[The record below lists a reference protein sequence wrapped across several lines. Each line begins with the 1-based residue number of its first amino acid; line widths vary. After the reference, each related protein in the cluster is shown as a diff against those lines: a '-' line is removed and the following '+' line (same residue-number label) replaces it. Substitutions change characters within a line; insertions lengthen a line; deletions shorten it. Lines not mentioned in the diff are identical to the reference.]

1 MARPST
7 VDSDAVVA
15 YVRQGFIPADAARH
29 FGISR
34 MRVSQI
40 IAERAPDL
48 SHAGPPQTFEPTPD
62 QQAMIAKTEAAMAS
76 AKTRVE
82 AARALKLTVSGL
94 NSRLRR
100 YGIADTLTRSD
111 RDERLY
117 AATVA
122 ALDAAPTKKEAAKSL
137 GLTVSGLNSRI
148 ERWGINK
155 TEEVP

>member
-7 VDSDAVVA
+7 VDSDEVVA
-15 YVRQGFIPADAARH
+15 YVRAGNIPAEAARH

-40 IAERAPDL
+40 IAEKAPSL
-48 SHAGPPQTFEPTPD
+48 SSRRVTPVAPTQLTPQQKKVIRE
-62 QQAMIAKTEAAMAS
+62 TEKALKQ

-82 AARALKLTVSGL
+82 AAGLLKLTVSGL

-100 YGIADTLTRSD
+100 FNIEDTLKRRD

-117 AATVA
+117 AATVK
-122 ALDAAPTKKEAAKSL
+122 ALKKAKSRQEAADSL
-137 GLTVSGLNSRI
+137 NLTLSGLNSRI
-148 ERWGINK
+148 DRWNIDS
-155 TEEVP
+155 PI